1 MRIEKRR
8 MFDMRRYWGEIKDP
22 VFGYVYITEA
32 EKEIIDSFPVQRL
45 RRLRQLAGSEY
56 VYPGANHTRFE
67 HSVGVMY
74 LAGLLAENPYLSSYF
89 SEEDYQTIR
98 IAALLHDVGHGPFSH
113 IFEHL
118 LEKFLKK
125 THEDINVWIVQ
136 KSELKDIL
144 SKLGYDLNMIAKLS
158 VGWLHEPGKAFMDQI
173 IRSAVDVD
181 KLDFVVRDT
190 FHTGAQYG
198 YVDIFRLIHMID
210 VLDENLAVDLGALS
224 ALESFIIARIES
236 FKSIYFHRVGRAAQL
251 MLAMAMEKA
260 KDELGLVAFK
270 KPEEYLALNDY
281 TVWAM
286 LKQCEKSQKIIQA
299 LEKRRLL
306 KCAYEQTFY
315 VKDKTVSSIFT
326 VEEFRNQIRDQI
338 ASQAKVDPELVVI
351 DVPTLPSVPY
361 RHSALLEPM
370 EIPVFYRAKNGRK
383 VPQRLSDMSGIFDV
397 LRGFINILRVYTD
410 EKNREK
416 VGEAASKL
424 LGGIPSSAKI
434 SF

>member
-1 MRIEKRR
+1 
-8 MFDMRRYWGEIKDP
+8 MRRYWGEIKDP

-144 SKLGYDLNMIAKLS
+144 SKLGYDLNIIAKLS

-270 KPEEYLALNDY
+270 TPEEYLALNDY